1 MSPPYSPCS
10 PPQSPDSDDTD
21 LAETPTSILSGDGS
35 SLLDDAEEVPV
46 ITGATQ
52 KKKKKKKAKKS
63 GKNKA
68 DSASANTADSAGN
81 DGQHPVLRISRNKHW
96 RYISSYH
103 GPWLQLP
110 IELLDSLLVLNLDPA
125 TFASESR
132 MPSVTA
138 SPTSPAPNRIQDRV
152 FNDDSPR
159 SSSAFAQLPM
169 PAPIPPPK
177 PGKATPPPIDPGVF
191 RNVTS
196 IRRLIDEAAEL
207 SVRATSG
214 LSAAEL
220 RGGGGGGGING
231 SPWAAAQTLGINPM
245 GNIGGNGRNVA
256 MSAMRIH
263 RLRALAVQ
271 KLAEAYKADEI
282 ASSVMVMQGGSVFD
296 DVAER
301 VLKVDPNDID
311 AKYVHFFHEKIPS
324 RQLAESTTTQV
335 LDDLIRAQPQR
346 LEFYRTRG
354 IVHCF
359 RDEYQQATRD
369 FTFALKESRAQR
381 KARMSHNDRAAASS
395 ESRTNRGRKKKKGNG
410 GGRSNG
416 QAPPNGT
423 SVPDTPDVLDGEPL
437 LIHPSV
443 LPDAPDPI
451 EPQLLFLRG
460 SAYLQHAVFLIE
472 TAVLKLEGI
481 RKGPSIDG
489 AELRL
494 CYIEDG
500 KYGGVEIGH
509 PDGPLGKS
517 GGPKVTAYR
526 QSIRDH
532 EKFISHFDTLETSD
546 VFFDPDRDIAQRN
559 PAPPPLTD
567 TPPMFTT
574 YHPLLV
580 ESHFS
585 ILICQLMLADFVGVL
600 PTFIH
605 TAALV
610 DGLEGYPVFLPP
622 RSMAQAEFIEV
633 LERLAGGWK
642 NGIQPHSLT
651 KGRSKGRL
659 TIEPATPIFSDG
671 AGSSSSSSSSPPPS
685 PSQDMEEVLDSA
697 RILLAP
703 DRAETAA
710 AEKSAGTKKK
720 PTPINI
726 PLHGPRVEVILAW
739 LGAVHL
745 PEL

>member
-1 MSPPYSPCS
+1 M
-10 PPQSPDSDDTD
+10 
-21 LAETPTSILSGDGS
+21 
-35 SLLDDAEEVPV
+35 
-46 ITGATQ
+46 
-52 KKKKKKKAKKS
+52 
-63 GKNKA
+63 
-68 DSASANTADSAGN
+68 
-81 DGQHPVLRISRNKHW
+81 
-96 RYISSYH
+96 
-103 GPWLQLP
+103 
-110 IELLDSLLVLNLDPA
+110 
-125 TFASESR
+125 
-132 MPSVTA
+132 
-138 SPTSPAPNRIQDRV
+138 
-152 FNDDSPR
+152 
-159 SSSAFAQLPM
+159 
-169 PAPIPPPK
+169 
-177 PGKATPPPIDPGVF
+177 
-191 RNVTS
+191 
-196 IRRLIDEAAEL
+196 
-207 SVRATSG
+207 
-214 LSAAEL
+214 
-220 RGGGGGGGING
+220 
-231 SPWAAAQTLGINPM
+231 
-245 GNIGGNGRNVA
+245 
-256 MSAMRIH
+256 
-263 RLRALAVQ
+263 
-271 KLAEAYKADEI
+271 
-282 ASSVMVMQGGSVFD
+282 
-296 DVAER
+296 
-301 VLKVDPNDID
+301 
-311 AKYVHFFHEKIPS
+311 
-324 RQLAESTTTQV
+324 
-335 LDDLIRAQPQR
+335 
-346 LEFYRTRG
+346 
-354 IVHCF
+354 HCF

-381 KARMSHNDRAAASS
+381 KARMSHNDRAAVSS
-395 ESRTNRGRKKKKGNG
+395 DSRTNRARKKKKGNG

-423 SVPDTPDVLDGEPL
+423 SVPDTPDGLDGEPL

-500 KYGGVEIGH
+500 KYGGVEIAH

-526 QSIRDH
+526 QVLSEPSFKDTIMSLLKKSIRDH

-546 VFFDPDRDIAQRN
+546 VFFDPNRDIAQRVEYAFLLSEAIRPGNHQN
-559 PAPPPLTD
+559 PAPAPLTD

-622 RSMAQAEFIEV
+622 RSMAQAEFVEV

-659 TIEPATPIFSDG
+659 AIEAATPIFSDG

-703 DRAETAA
+703 VAKRQKDRAEMAA

-720 PTPINI
+720 PAPINI

-745 PEL
+745 PDLE